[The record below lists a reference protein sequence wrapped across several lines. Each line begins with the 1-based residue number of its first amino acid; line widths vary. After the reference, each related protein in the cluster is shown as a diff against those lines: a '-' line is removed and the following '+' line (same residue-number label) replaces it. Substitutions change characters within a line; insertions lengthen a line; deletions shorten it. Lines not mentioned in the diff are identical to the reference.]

1 MADKIRVLIADDH
14 AIVREGLRSLVRSF
28 ADLDLVGEA
37 TNGFDAVDKA
47 RQTKPDVILMDL
59 VMPKMNGVDAILEIK
74 KENPGA
80 RILVLTSF
88 SEDDKVFP
96 AIKAGASG
104 YLLKDSSAE
113 VLIQAIRDIA
123 NDLSWL
129 DPTIARKVIREFKS
143 PSEKAR
149 QEEESLTERELEILR
164 MVARGMTNREI
175 SDQLFISEQ
184 TVRGHVSHILSV
196 LHVSNRTQAA
206 LHAIRKGIASIN
218 EE

>member
-14 AIVREGLRSLVRSF
+14 AIVREGLRSLIRSF

-206 LHAIRKGIASIN
+206 LHAIRKGIASLN